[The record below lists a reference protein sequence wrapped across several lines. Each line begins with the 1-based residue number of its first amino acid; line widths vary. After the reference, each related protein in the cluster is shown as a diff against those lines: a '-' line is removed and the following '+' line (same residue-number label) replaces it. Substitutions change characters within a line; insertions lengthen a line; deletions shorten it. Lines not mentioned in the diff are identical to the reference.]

1 MKKIAV
7 CLYKFF
13 PFGGLARDAVRILS
27 LCHQQG
33 YQIDMFV
40 MECHGEIP
48 DGFNI
53 EVIETKGL
61 SNHQKVAN
69 FIQQF
74 HARIAEGHY
83 DLVIGFNKIPGL
95 DLYYAA
101 DPCYLDRVK
110 SQCDYAL
117 MKHNPR
123 VKFYSA
129 CEEAVFNPSAT
140 TVTLMISDVQRDLFK
155 KQYGTQDER
164 LIMLPPG
171 IDPSRKRPEDW
182 QQQRQQLREQFSIQQ
197 DEFLLLMVGTGFK
210 TKGVD
215 RSIAALADLPAKLKN
230 KTRLFIIGEGDA
242 TPYEKQA
249 KQAKVSDR
257 VEFFGGRGDIPQFL
271 LAADLLVHPA
281 RKENTGT
288 VILEAMVAGLPVLV
302 SDVCGYAS
310 HVSRSGSGLLIASP
324 FKQDEFDLKLITML
338 SRERLAKW
346 SDNAI
351 NYAQTEDLYS
361 MPEKAAA
368 IISAMLDAK

>member
-1 MKKIAV
+1 
-7 CLYKFF
+7 
-13 PFGGLARDAVRILS
+13 
-27 LCHQQG
+27 
-33 YQIDMFV
+33 
-40 MECHGEIP
+40 
-48 DGFNI
+48 
-53 EVIETKGL
+53 
-61 SNHQKVAN
+61 
-69 FIQQF
+69 
-74 HARIAEGHY
+74 
-83 DLVIGFNKIPGL
+83 
-95 DLYYAA
+95 
-101 DPCYLDRVK
+101 
-110 SQCDYAL
+110 
-117 MKHNPR
+117 
-123 VKFYSA
+123 
-129 CEEAVFNPSAT
+129 
-140 TVTLMISDVQRDLFK
+140 
-155 KQYGTQDER
+155 
-164 LIMLPPG
+164 MLPPG
-171 IDPSRKRPEDW
+171 IDPSRKRPDDW
-182 QQQRQQLREQFSIQQ
+182 QQQRQQLREQFSIQH

-215 RSIAALADLPAKLKN
+215 RSIAALANLPAKLKN

-288 VILEAMVAGLPVLV
+288 VILEAMVAGLPVLLTY
-302 SDVCGYAS
+302 VCGYAS

-338 SRERLAKW
+338 SRERLANW

-368 IISAMLDAK
+368 IISTMLDAN